1 MKLSWWLRRQSV
13 YLQCRK
19 PRVNPWVGKILWRMK
34 WRPTPV
40 LLPGKSHGQRSVV
53 GYSPWGHKEL
63 DMTERLHFHFSCHEK
78 YNAVML
84 SYFSCHEKY
93 NALMLS
99 SLYQGDWENLDLT
112 GIRKFILAEHILL
125 VKFLKTVSESVSCSV
140 VSDSLQPHRLA
151 HQDPLSIDFYRKN
164 TGVCCHSLLQGTFST
179 QG

>member
-1 MKLSWWLRRQSV
+1 
-13 YLQCRK
+13 
-19 PRVNPWVGKILWRMK
+19 MK

-63 DMTERLHFHFSCHEK
+63 DMTERLHFHFSC
-78 YNAVML
+78 Y
-84 SYFSCHEKY
+84 EKY

-151 HQDPLSIDFYRKN
+151 HQDPLSTDFYRKN
-164 TGVCCHSLLQGTFST
+164 TGVSCHFFLQGTFST